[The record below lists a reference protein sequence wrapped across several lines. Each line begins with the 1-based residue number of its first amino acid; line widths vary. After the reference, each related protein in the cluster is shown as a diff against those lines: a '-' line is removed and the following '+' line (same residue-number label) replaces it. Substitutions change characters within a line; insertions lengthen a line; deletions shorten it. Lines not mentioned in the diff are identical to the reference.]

1 MFVYVSEM
9 CIYQV
14 ASVPSRKRGRVRDFS
29 DVSDDEAETLTTFQ
43 DPNSL
48 VVRQTVE
55 RATVAFQDLVAQL
68 EFEMF

>member
-1 MFVYVSEM
+1 
-9 CIYQV
+9 
-14 ASVPSRKRGRVRDFS
+14 VRDFS

-68 EFEMF
+68 EFEMFQ